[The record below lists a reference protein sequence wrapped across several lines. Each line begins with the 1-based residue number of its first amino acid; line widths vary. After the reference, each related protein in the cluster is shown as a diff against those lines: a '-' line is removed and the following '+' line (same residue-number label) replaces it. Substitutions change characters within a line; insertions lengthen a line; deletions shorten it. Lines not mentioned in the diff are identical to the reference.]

1 MLIPLPQPISPSG
14 TSYISS
20 KSWDDN
26 DAGNF
31 QKDNPKNLQP
41 QFQKIYLRINKELD
55 FLFRERD
62 NASEERFRKL
72 DETIRAVQ
80 NARKETAATEL
91 EEIHQKRRRH
101 RKGKRS

>member
-1 MLIPLPQPISPSG
+1 M
-14 TSYISS
+14 
-20 KSWDDN
+20 
-26 DAGNF
+26 
-31 QKDNPKNLQP
+31 
-41 QFQKIYLRINKELD
+41 LD

>member
-1 MLIPLPQPISPSG
+1 MQETFKRQSEEFTTTISKD
-14 TSYISS
+14 ISV
-20 KSWDDN
+20 
-26 DAGNF
+26 
-31 QKDNPKNLQP
+31 
-41 QFQKIYLRINKELD
+41 RINKELD